1 MRTFTHV
8 LMFAMS
14 AVVCLAACTEDNPAY
29 NPDPL
34 LPGECRAGTSSTETF
49 ESFERPGKLDVLF
62 IVDNSGDVEDSQQ
75 AMAFAAAQW
84 LQGLKE
90 DLDINVAVAT
100 TDGTVPPRLAPPG
113 TLASGCEGNTT
124 QIARSSQ
131 SNFTRLIACN
141 IIQGEDG
148 DPFQQSIGV
157 LDGLFFDTS
166 LSDIGFFRADARL
179 LVVALSNEDDCTH
192 TGTLSGD
199 GPPRQ
204 ICADNPDKLSS
215 ITDFVDK
222 LDAIRVTPQG
232 FAFVAIAGPPSASD
246 SDELR
251 PVCSSSLG
259 ASYAS
264 PRLYATTRL
273 LGDRGHFVSS
283 CAEDFITVLGDLTE
297 RYAIATQVSLCPA
310 KKLAHE
316 PLNVTGYDSDDDAT
330 PIKLGSAGFQ
340 FLGPTTF
347 CPNGE
352 LGFNAAALA
361 DVARIEVTYC
371 VE

>member
-1 MRTFTHV
+1 MRRFAIG
-8 LMFAMS
+8 LML
-14 AVVCLAACTEDNPAY
+14 AVVAVSACTEDNPAY

-34 LPGECRAGTSSTETF
+34 LPGECRAGTASTETF
-49 ESFERPGKLDVLF
+49 QSFERPGKLDVLF
-62 IVDNSGDVEDSQQ
+62 VVDNSGDVEDLQQ

-84 LQGLKE
+84 LQGLQG

-100 TDGTVPPRLAPPG
+100 ADGTGPPRLAPPG

-148 DPFQQSIGV
+148 DPFQQTLGV

-166 LSDIGFFRADARL
+166 LSDLGFFRADARL
-179 LVVALSNEDDCTH
+179 LVIALSNEDDCTH
-192 TGTLSGD
+192 TETLSGD

-204 ICADNPDKLSS
+204 ICVDNAEKLSA
-215 ITDFVDK
+215 IGDFVDK
-222 LDAIRVTPQG
+222 LADISVTPQG
-232 FAFVAIAGPPSASD
+232 SAFVAIAGPPSASD
-246 SDELR
+246 AAELR

-297 RYAIATQVSLCPA
+297 RFAIASHVSLCPA

-316 PLNVTGYDSDDDAT
+316 PLDVTGFDSDDEAS

-340 FLGPTTF
+340 FLGPTAF

-352 LGFNAAALA
+352 LGFNAAALT
-361 DVARIEVTYC
+361 DVARVEVTYC

>member
-1 MRTFTHV
+1 
-8 LMFAMS
+8 
-14 AVVCLAACTEDNPAY
+14 
-29 NPDPL
+29 
-34 LPGECRAGTSSTETF
+34 
-49 ESFERPGKLDVLF
+49 
-62 IVDNSGDVEDSQQ
+62 
-75 AMAFAAAQW
+75 
-84 LQGLKE
+84 
-90 DLDINVAVAT
+90 
-100 TDGTVPPRLAPPG
+100 
-113 TLASGCEGNTT
+113 LASGCEGNTT

-141 IIQGEDG
+141 IIQGENG
-148 DPFQQSIGV
+148 DAFQQTLGV

-166 LSDIGFFRADARL
+166 PTDLGFFRADARL
-179 LVVALSNEDDCTH
+179 LVIALSNEDDCTH
-192 TGTLSGD
+192 EGALAGD

-204 ICADNPDKLSS
+204 ICADNADKLSA
-215 ITDFVDK
+215 IGDFVDK
-222 LDAIRVTPQG
+222 LDQIRVTPQG

-246 SDELR
+246 TAELR

-273 LGDRGHFVSS
+273 LGARGHFVSS

-297 RYAIATQVSLCPA
+297 RYALASKVSLCPA
-310 KKLAHE
+310 KLLAHE
-316 PLNVTGYDSDDDAT
+316 PLDVTGFDADEEAS

-340 FLGPTTF
+340 FLGPTAY

-352 LGFNAAALA
+352 LGFNATALA
-361 DVARIEVTYC
+361 DVSRIEVTYC